1 MRVVGSRPADCHSM
15 ASANEPRI
23 RWLRA
28 EGPRG
33 TGGWPLAAGASLAE
47 RFGGILM
54 AEVSRMRRRSTEAG
68 ARTVRAA
75 RALWP
80 DHNPLRRSLDR
91 VEAAIVAGL
100 VVALLAGAPMVAV
113 AAGDLAYNAASRT
126 ASAQRSWHQARAV
139 LLASASVPG
148 QFGTTVRAQWVGPAG
163 ERRTGLV
170 PVLADAKAGST
181 VMVWVDGS
189 GQLTGLPLQRFQV
202 QAQAVV
208 AALLAPVMLGLLLGV
223 VGLLAHGELGR
234 RRMAAWD
241 ADWQATE
248 PQWTRRH

>member
-1 MRVVGSRPADCHSM
+1 
-15 ASANEPRI
+15 
-23 RWLRA
+23 
-28 EGPRG
+28 
-33 TGGWPLAAGASLAE
+33 
-47 RFGGILM
+47 
-54 AEVSRMRRRSTEAG
+54 
-68 ARTVRAA
+68 
-75 RALWP
+75 
-80 DHNPLRRSLDR
+80 
-91 VEAAIVAGL
+91 
-100 VVALLAGAPMVAV
+100 
-113 AAGDLAYNAASRT
+113 
-126 ASAQRSWHQARAV
+126 V

-148 QFGTTVRAQWVGPAG
+148 QFGTTARARWVGPAG